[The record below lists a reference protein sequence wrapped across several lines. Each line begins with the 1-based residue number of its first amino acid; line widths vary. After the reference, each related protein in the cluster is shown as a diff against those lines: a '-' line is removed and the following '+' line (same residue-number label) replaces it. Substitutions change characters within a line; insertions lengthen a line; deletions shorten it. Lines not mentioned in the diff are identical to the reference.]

1 MGVIEADAARKFTPS
16 PPAQFV
22 NLERA
27 RSVMSELRLDAL
39 VGTTDENLY
48 YLSGHAPDSVL
59 AHFWDTWAAAI
70 LPREQDAAPCLVIS
84 EYDLAYC
91 VTHPTWMPEVR
102 TYGAGWSSAASL
114 LDKIN
119 EGIGVD
125 TDIRE
130 SLRQLYRQ
138 TQQDKSP
145 SLVDAI
151 AHYIDNEL
159 SSGPMRVGFDDLRVA
174 AAVAERLGN
183 RLETVDGLQP
193 LRKIR
198 LVKTPPEIDL
208 LRKAA
213 QINDEAL
220 HETAAAVSE
229 GRPWYD
235 MVRAYREGLVKR
247 DAKPMGERGMLF
259 SAGPDGGFVLDHGY
273 VERKRFA
280 NGDAVVLDAIC
291 TYRMYHADMA
301 RTATVGEP
309 SKRHLELHEAVKTA
323 LEIAE
328 DRLRP
333 GVRTVDV
340 VEAAADVL
348 RKHGLDPDA
357 MTLVFH
363 PIGLNIFDYASPEDG
378 FVGWVVESD
387 TVMNF
392 EVFNRDP
399 DYGGM
404 HLEDSV
410 LVKDRGLD
418 HFSTFPREI
427 VTAAN

>member
-1 MGVIEADAARKFTPS
+1 M
-16 PPAQFV
+16 
-22 NLERA
+22 
-27 RSVMSELRLDAL
+27 
-39 VGTTDENLY
+39 
-48 YLSGHAPDSVL
+48 
-59 AHFWDTWAAAI
+59 
-70 LPREQDAAPCLVIS
+70 
-84 EYDLAYC
+84 
-91 VTHPTWMPEVR
+91 R
-102 TYGAGWSSAASL
+102 TYGASWSSAASL

-119 EGIGVD
+119 EGAGVD

-130 SLRQLYRQ
+130 ELRQLYRQ
-138 TQQDKSP
+138 TQQNKSP
-145 SLVDAI
+145 DLVVAI
-151 AHYIDNEL
+151 AHYIDSEL
-159 SSGPMRVGFDDLRVA
+159 ASGSLRVGFDDLRVA
-174 AAVAERLGN
+174 AAVGERIGN
-183 RLETVDGLQP
+183 RLEIVDGLQP

-198 LVKTPPEIDL
+198 LVKTPPEIEL

-220 HETAAAVSE
+220 HEVAAAVSE

-235 MVRAYREGLVKR
+235 MVRAYREGLIKR
-247 DAKPMGERGMLF
+247 DAKPMGERGMLLKRDAKP
-259 SAGPDGGFVLDHGY
+259 SAGPDGGFVLDHDY

-280 NGDAVVLDAIC
+280 KGDAVVLDAIC

-309 SKRHLELHEAVKTA
+309 RKRHLELHEAVKTA

-333 GVRTVDV
+333 GVRTMDV
-340 VEAAADVL
+340 AAAAADVL

-378 FVGWVVESD
+378 FVGWVVDSD

-399 DYGGM
+399 EYGGM
-404 HLEDSV
+404 HLEDTV
-410 LVKDRGLD
+410 LVTDRGLD

-427 VTAAN
+427 VVAAN